1 MYILHFELFN
11 VFPPPWWMSLPRN
24 HESFGAISR
33 LGFVRVTWFILDE
46 GCLVRKKKSLY
57 VEGQFVSIAPHLT
70 NMGYIMTLLE
80 TICLWQTFS
89 CHVHAFSPPS
99 WMSLCRHHKSFV
111 LRAMLHQ
118 CKLNHYGR
126 WGSSKNMPPLKWEH
140 VCSQMGLARF
150 IGILMPFY
158 SQSILIEV
166 FML

>member
-1 MYILHFELFN
+1 MMDEFTQKPWILRGYLQVGVCPCNLIH
-11 VFPPPWWMSLPRN
+11 
-24 HESFGAISR
+24 SR
-33 LGFVRVTWFILDE
+33 WRVSCE
-46 GCLVRKKKSLY
+46 EKKSLY